1 MNVLP
6 EPDLSSIHP
15 GLLVFSDLDG
25 TLLDDAYSWEAA
37 KPALGRLASLGFPLV
52 LSSSKTLDEMTGIAA
67 DLGSNA
73 PLIAENG
80 AVVAVPP
87 EANVSAAPFGTEQ
100 VGLYGIEFNGLT
112 RKEIVDYAHGLRQ
125 REGYQFEG
133 FADWSVEQVM
143 EHTGLN
149 VAQATHSMARLAT
162 EPILWHDTNAL
173 WERFES
179 ELKAEGVRTIKGG
192 RFVHLMGNIDK
203 AMGLKRVVE
212 LYQELNPDMEWHVVA
227 LGDSPNDLEM
237 LSAAHT
243 AVVIPNPRHSAGLSP
258 TAPRIIHASEPGPTG
273 WNQAL
278 LQLLEPYRHH
288 V

>member
-37 KPALGRLASLGFPLV
+37 RPALGLLAALGFPLV

-67 DLGSNA
+67 ELGTNA

-100 VGLYGIEFNGLT
+100 VGPYGIEFNGLT
-112 RKEIVDYAHGLRQ
+112 RKAIVDHAHRLRQ

-133 FADWSVEQVM
+133 FADWSVEQVI

-162 EPILWHDTNAL
+162 EPILWHDTEAL

-192 RFVHLMGNIDK
+192 RFIHLMGNIDK

-212 LYQELNPDMEWHVVA
+212 LYRELNPDMEWHVVA

-243 AVVIPNPRHSAGLSP
+243 AVVIPNPRHPAGLSP
-258 TAPRIIHASEPGPTG
+258 AAPRIIHASEPGPTG

-278 LQLLEPYRHH
+278 LQLLEPYQHH

>member
-37 KPALGRLASLGFPLV
+37 RPALGLLAALGFPLV

-67 DLGSNA
+67 ELGTNA

-87 EANVSAAPFGTEQ
+87 EANVSTAPFGTEQ
-100 VGLYGIEFNGLT
+100 VGPYGIEFNGLT
-112 RKEIVDYAHGLRQ
+112 RKDIVDHAHRLRQ
-125 REGYQFEG
+125 REGYRFEG
-133 FADWSVEQVM
+133 FADWTVEQVI

-162 EPILWHDTNAL
+162 EPILWQDTDAL
-173 WERFES
+173 WEPFES
-179 ELKAEGVRTIKGG
+179 ELKAEGIRTIKGG
-192 RFVHLMGNIDK
+192 RFIHLMGNIDK
-203 AMGLKRVVE
+203 AMGLKRVVN
-212 LYQELNPDMEWHVVA
+212 LYQELNPDTEWHVVA

-243 AVVIPNPRHSAGLSP
+243 AVVIPNPRHPAGLSP
-258 TAPRIIHASEPGPTG
+258 TAPRIINASEPGPVG

-278 LQLLEPYRHH
+278 LQLLEPYQHH